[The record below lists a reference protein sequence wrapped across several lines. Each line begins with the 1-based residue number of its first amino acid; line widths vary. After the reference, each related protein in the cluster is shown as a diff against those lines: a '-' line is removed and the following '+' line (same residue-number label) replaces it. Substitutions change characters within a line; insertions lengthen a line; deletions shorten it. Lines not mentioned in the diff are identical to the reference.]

1 MGSELLASKE
11 ITPGSEFEFTID
23 AGSVGVRLDNFLA
36 AQFTAYSRSFFKNL
50 ISDNLVT
57 INQKIVARP
66 GVTLKLGDLVLV
78 KFPPA
83 PASKQI
89 LIDRDNLGVQVLYT
103 HPDFLVISKPA
114 GLVVHAPQH
123 DFSGVTLV
131 DWILSK
137 FQEISQVGYAERPG
151 IVHRL
156 DLQTSGLMLI
166 ARNNFAQ
173 ASLSDKFRAR
183 TMHKTYLAI
192 VRGHPELQGT
202 VDLAIAR
209 HPVQRN
215 KMMVVK
221 DLTEVRNRNARS
233 AKSTYRVLK
242 YLPDNLAV
250 IEVKPE
256 TGRMHQIRVHMAS
269 LGHPILGDTVY
280 GSSSKLIARQAL
292 HAYGIKFEYGGTE
305 YYFTCPLPEDLQKL
319 IPAEILE
326 S

>member
-1 MGSELLASKE
+1 MEQALLTDKVIA
-11 ITPGSEFEFTID
+11 PGAEFQFTI
-23 AGSVGVRLDNFLA
+23 GVESIGARLDNFLA
-36 AQFTAYSRSFFKNL
+36 AQFSAYSRSFFKIL
-50 ISDNLVT
+50 ITDKLVT
-57 INQKIVARP
+57 INQKSITRP
-66 GVTLKLGDLVLV
+66 GITLKLGDQVVV
-78 KFPPA
+78 KFPAA
-83 PASKQI
+83 PTSKQS
-89 LIDRDNLGVQVLYT
+89 LIDQDNLGVQVLHT

-123 DFSGVTLV
+123 DFTGVTLV

-137 FQEISQVGYAERPG
+137 FKEIAQVGYAGRPG

-156 DLQTSGLMLI
+156 DLQTSGLMLV

-173 ASLSDKFRAR
+173 ALLSDKFRDR
-183 TMHKTYLAI
+183 TMHKTYVAI
-192 VRGHPELQGT
+192 VRGHPELQG
-202 VDLAIAR
+202 VVELAIAR

-233 AKSTYRVLK
+233 AKTTYRVLK
-242 YLPDNLAV
+242 YLPDDLAV

-269 LGHPILGDTVY
+269 LGHPVLGDTVY

-292 HAYGIKFEYGGTE
+292 HAYAIGFEYGGTE
-305 YYFTCPLPEDLQKL
+305 YYFTCPVPADLQKL
-319 IPAEILE
+319 IPAELLK
-326 S
+326 

>member
-1 MGSELLASKE
+1 MGPELLTDKVIA
-11 ITPGSEFEFTID
+11 PGAEFEFSIGTET
-23 AGSVGVRLDNFLA
+23 AGTRLDNFIA
-36 AQFTAYSRSFFKNL
+36 SQFAAYSRSFFKNL
-50 ISDNLVT
+50 ITDKLVT
-57 INQKIVARP
+57 INQKIVERP
-66 GVTLKLGDLVLV
+66 GVTLKLGDQVLV

-83 PASKQI
+83 QTSKQV
-89 LIDRDNLGVQVLYT
+89 LIDQDSLGVQVLHT

-123 DFSGVTLV
+123 DFAGVTLV

-137 FQEISQVGYAERPG
+137 FQEIAQVGYAERPG

-156 DLQTSGLMLI
+156 DLQTSGLMLV

-173 ASLSDKFRAR
+173 ALLSDKFRAR

-192 VRGHPELQGT
+192 VRGHPELQGI

-221 DLTEVRNRNARS
+221 DLTEIRNRNARP
-233 AKSTYRVLK
+233 AKTTYRVLK
-242 YLPDNLAV
+242 YLPDDLAV

-269 LGHPILGDTVY
+269 LGHPVLGDTVY
-280 GSSSKLIARQAL
+280 GSSSKLITRQAL
-292 HAYGIKFEYGGTE
+292 HAYAIGFEYCGTD
-305 YYFTCPLPEDLQKL
+305 YYFTCPIPDDLQKL
-319 IPAEILE
+319 IPVELLK
-326 S
+326 